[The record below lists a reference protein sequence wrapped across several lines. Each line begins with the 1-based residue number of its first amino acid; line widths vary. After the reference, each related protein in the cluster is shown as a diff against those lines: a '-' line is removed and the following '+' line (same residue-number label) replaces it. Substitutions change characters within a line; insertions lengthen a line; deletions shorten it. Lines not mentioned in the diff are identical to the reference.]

1 LIRSGYGLRRGG
13 GFPVT
18 VRIPESEREG
28 NNQQTCGQLAPGN
41 LGGRI
46 GGAGVSCRIFLAKT
60 LGRRQGRSGLF
71 CGIGQRGRIQMSR
84 CFVKK
89 VFLARISIA
98 MKFDLKFRAMKI
110 GALKILCAAIGVAT
124 TLFAAIV
131 AENLRAAI
139 RAGATGGQR
148 AGGQIV
154 PVSIVMAKAVI
165 TKIVTAKIVR
175 GTMVVTGIVVIE
187 IAMMK
192 IAEIGQDG
200 VGLNLT
206 LAQGREVIGYGFLF
220 VESDL
225 AGVGAHETFVEYAA
239 GKLVEV
245 LVLEGAEHAGAD
257 FGRVGDS
264 LERDATLFALLA
276 KFFSER
282 SHGWLRRAG
291 GKSPSAWRWE

>member
-1 LIRSGYGLRRGG
+1 
-13 GFPVT
+13 
-18 VRIPESEREG
+18 
-28 NNQQTCGQLAPGN
+28 
-41 LGGRI
+41 
-46 GGAGVSCRIFLAKT
+46 
-60 LGRRQGRSGLF
+60 
-71 CGIGQRGRIQMSR
+71 MSR
-84 CFVKK
+84 CFVEK

-139 RAGATGGQR
+139 RAGVAGGQH

-225 AGVGAHETFVEYAA
+225 AGVGAHEAFVEDAA
-239 GKLVEV
+239 GKLVKV

-257 FGRVGDS
+257 FGRVGDG
-264 LERDATLFALLA
+264 LELDATLFALLA

-291 GKSPSAWRWE
+291 